1 MKVSKFYLQLVSI
14 LFFIS
19 IIFYF
24 LPDDK
29 LFTIYF
35 YSFLIH
41 SLVLVYITSSFLEIN
56 VFHEKQGSKLDLSKS
71 KLSSDRSWFFIS
83 KTRSLYTNFLHIS
96 ISVLIIIIFNLIFF
110 YPLFKTQTFTYNI
123 FEKEYTIETW
133 LWNNLKIFYIFTV
146 SLSWCTILYNLFKKF
161 PLENSDI
168 STQVNTIDNKKQFA
182 NELSLFVGINEEN
195 NEQIIIPERGLYQ
208 NVLITGTIG
217 TGKTSSAMYPFV
229 EQLISQNIGMLILDV
244 KGNFHLK
251 VKELAKKYNR
261 KVTVIELNGTETY
274 NPLDKPNLKPSIIAN
289 RLRTILSLFSN
300 TNATDTYWLDKVE
313 LYLTECIKLC
323 RIYNDGYVTFVEL
336 HKLIYN
342 KKYLS
347 EKIEFVKDLFL
358 SNKLNYSQVYELS
371 TCLDFFQSEF
381 QTLDSKVLSIIQSE
395 ISRITQIFINDL
407 DVKRTF
413 CPNKENV
420 TFSGFENLKNNIVV
434 LNMNVSEYRNLS
446 KIIAAY
452 LKLDFQS
459 EVLMRLAKKTNI
471 SPVAFVCDEYSE
483 YVTENDANFFSESRE
498 AKCINIVSTQ
508 SYTSLLNAVKEQAAA
523 KVIIQSLVNKIWF
536 RTDDLF
542 TIEEAQ
548 KQLGKEDKVKFS
560 RSLSENAKETK
571 YNYILKTFKSENSN
585 ISESISTHIEHDFVY
600 DINAFSMKLKT
611 FEAICFITTGHEI
624 LNPCVVKLLPAH
636 QKHFI

>member
-1 MKVSKFYLQLVSI
+1 M
-14 LFFIS
+14 
-19 IIFYF
+19 
-24 LPDDK
+24 
-29 LFTIYF
+29 
-35 YSFLIH
+35 
-41 SLVLVYITSSFLEIN
+41 
-56 VFHEKQGSKLDLSKS
+56 
-71 KLSSDRSWFFIS
+71 
-83 KTRSLYTNFLHIS
+83 
-96 ISVLIIIIFNLIFF
+96 
-110 YPLFKTQTFTYNI
+110 
-123 FEKEYTIETW
+123 
-133 LWNNLKIFYIFTV
+133 
-146 SLSWCTILYNLFKKF
+146 
-161 PLENSDI
+161 
-168 STQVNTIDNKKQFA
+168 
-182 NELSLFVGINEEN
+182 
-195 NEQIIIPERGLYQ
+195 
-208 NVLITGTIG
+208 
-217 TGKTSSAMYPFV
+217 
-229 EQLISQNIGMLILDV
+229 
-244 KGNFHLK
+244 
-251 VKELAKKYNR
+251 
-261 KVTVIELNGTETY
+261 
-274 NPLDKPNLKPSIIAN
+274 
-289 RLRTILSLFSN
+289 
-300 TNATDTYWLDKVE
+300 
-313 LYLTECIKLC
+313 
-323 RIYNDGYVTFVEL
+323 
-336 HKLIYN
+336 
-342 KKYLS
+342 
-347 EKIEFVKDLFL
+347 KDLFL

-420 TFSGFENLKNNIVV
+420 TFSGFENLRNNIVV

-498 AKCINIVSTQ
+498 AKCINVVSTQ

-585 ISESISTHIEHDFVY
+585 ISESISTHIEHDFIY

-611 FEAICFITTGHEI
+611 FEAICFITTGREI
-624 LNPCVVKLLPAH
+624 LKPCVVKLSPAH